1 MSAALIL
8 IAGLGLVAAPDTDL
22 VDAYKKE
29 FAFLEAEKKAL
40 VTRLAEVRAQA
51 ETERQRG
58 ETELAAL
65 EAGLLAARS
74 EGERLQ
80 DRLDAAEREAEHGGD
95 GVELFADTL
104 ARARSSLGLEPTP
117 SAAPTRGD
125 GEPGPEAGASPAAV
139 DRVADFDRLVEAG
152 LVAARESG
160 AVRREP
166 GAFFAAD
173 GRRVE
178 GELVHLGRIA
188 SYGVAPGVAGAL
200 APAGEGRL
208 KLWPAD
214 TEASARALGR
224 GETPAVLRA
233 FVYGDASRAVE
244 VRAEKTALERVGS
257 GGVIGWAIVVM
268 GLAGLLL
275 VAVRGLA
282 LLGLGRG
289 LESTL
294 DAVLA
299 LASAG
304 RLDEARAAAARGGGA
319 VGRVLTAVIGGAAL
333 EGEAR
338 EDLVQEA
345 LLRELPAIERFG
357 ALITVLAA
365 VAPLMGLLGTVTG
378 MMSTFDVI
386 TEHGTGDPKL
396 LAGGISEALVTTE
409 LGLVVAIPLLLLG
422 TLLAGRAARL
432 ETALDRAAL
441 ALSNRLRAA
450 APEREREVSP

>member
-8 IAGLGLVAAPDTDL
+8 IAGLGLVAAPETDL

-40 VTRLAEVRAQA
+40 VARLDEVRAQA

-58 ETELAAL
+58 EAELTAL

-80 DRLDAAEREAEHGGD
+80 DRLDAAEREAEREGD
-95 GVELFADTL
+95 GAELFVDTVE
-104 ARARSSLGLEPTP
+104 RARSSLASLGLEPVSP
-117 SAAPTRGD
+117 AAPPGGD
-125 GEPGPEAGASPAAV
+125 GEPGSASTSA
-139 DRVADFDRLVEAG
+139 ADFDRLVEAG

-160 AVRREP
+160 SVRREP
-166 GAFFAAD
+166 GAFFAVD

-178 GELVHLGRIA
+178 GELVHLGRVA
-188 SYGVAPGVAGAL
+188 SYGVSPSVAGAL
-200 APAGEGRL
+200 APAGEGRF

-244 VRAEKTALERVGS
+244 VRAEKTALERVGA
-257 GGVIGWAIVVM
+257 GGAIGWAIVAM
-268 GLAGLLL
+268 GLVGLLL
-275 VAVRGLA
+275 VVVRGLA

-289 LESTL
+289 LDSTL

-299 LASAG
+299 LTSAG

-319 VGRVLTAVIGGAAL
+319 VGRVLTAVIGGAGL

-338 EDLVQEA
+338 EDVVQEA

-422 TLLAGRAARL
+422 TLLAGRATRL

-450 APEREREVSP
+450 APETEREVSP